1 MKKTNTFTNIAMFVL
16 FAAMLVYLGVY
27 LFRSTQQS
35 YATAPAVLVTVSESG
50 QASGIVVREEQ
61 VIASDK
67 EFLSLSVD
75 DGKEVARGGEIAIG
89 VDSKAAL
96 DSASRARE
104 LKKEIAYVS
113 SLLARAGSASGASD
127 RDSDVR
133 SAILQLNAAV
143 SAGSTSELDDL
154 CMDLSSLLFGS
165 ATGTV
170 SQGDLDALNAELH
183 QLENAGAGRGS
194 ITAPAAGLFTS
205 TTDGYES
212 LTPDMLENLTP
223 DGVNALERTTAATP
237 ADAIG
242 KLVTAK
248 KWYFASVMNKA
259 DADRLNLNGSA
270 SLDFPQHYNGT
281 VSATVLSK
289 SEPDS
294 SGKVAVVFA
303 CNAAL
308 ADTLADTLAMRKT
321 TADVVYS
328 EHTGLR
334 VPLKAVHMDDDGQS
348 YVYVVTAAQLE
359 KKPIEI
365 IYQTDDYCLVAQST
379 ESNALRAGNEI
390 VVTGKGLSNGQVV
403 K

>member
-113 SLLARAGSASGASD
+113 NLLSRAGSASGASD

-143 SAGSTSELDDL
+143 SAGSTSELDDICL
-154 CMDLSSLLFGS
+154 DLSSLLFGS
-165 ATGTV
+165 TSGSI

-205 TTDGYES
+205 MTDGYES

-223 DGVNALERTTAATP
+223 DGVDALERTAPTTTAS
-237 ADAIG
+237 AIG

-248 KWYFASVMNKA
+248 KWYFASVMNKS
-259 DADRLNLNGSA
+259 DADRLNLGSSA
-270 SLDFPQHYNGT
+270 ALDFPQHYTGT

-294 SGKVAVVFA
+294 DGKVAVVFA

-308 ADTLADTLAMRKT
+308 ADTLAMRKA

-365 IYQTDDYCLVAQST
+365 IYQTDDYCLVAQSA

-390 VVTGKGLSNGQVV
+390 VVTGKGLSDGQVV